1 MSQGRGG
8 GGGDQVM
15 SPRHE
20 GRFPDAVVA
29 LPSHPPQRGQPDS
42 AVLQLNHAENPP
54 RLGSRAGSPWDTQ

>member
-1 MSQGRGG
+1 
-8 GGGDQVM
+8 M

-29 LPSHPPQRGQPDS
+29 LPSHPPQRGQPNS